1 MRRCVIVGGA
11 DIVNYNR
18 TKKYLKNDDFFIF
31 CDSGL
36 KHKDSL
42 SVAPDLIIGDFD
54 SFKMPETC
62 DIPIIRLPCEKDY
75 TDTFSGLKE
84 GEKLGFS
91 EFLIIGVIGQRIDHS
106 LANISM
112 LKYLKNNGKFGKIV
126 DDYSE
131 ISIIKDNCIIEKEE
145 CSYFSLIS
153 LSERI
158 EGICIKGAKYP
169 LDNAV
174 IENSFQLGVSN
185 EPVEKTSISVA
196 GGDALLIKIF

>member
-11 DIVNYNR
+11 DILNYNR
-18 TKKYLKNDDFFIF
+18 IKKYLKNDDFFIF

-112 LKYLKNNGKFGKIV
+112 VKYLKNNGKFGKIV

-158 EGICIKGAKYP
+158 EGVCIKGAKYP

-174 IENSFQLGVSN
+174 IENSFQMGVSN

-196 GGDALLIKIF
+196 EGDALLIKIF

>member
-11 DIVNYNR
+11 DIANYNR
-18 TKKYLKNDDFFIF
+18 IKKYLENDDFFIF

-36 KHKDSL
+36 KHKDNL
-42 SVAPDLIIGDFD
+42 SVTPDLIIGDFD

-62 DIPIIRLPCEKDY
+62 DIPIIKLPCEKDY

-112 LKYLKNNGKFGKIV
+112 LKYLKNNGKIGKIV

-158 EGICIKGAKYP
+158 EGVCIKGAKYP